1 MTREQVEKLGSLF
14 LSIFSTGLTA
24 QFALDGMSPLQ
35 WAGAAVAVAGS
46 MFLLAAA
53 YAWPHPAQAKAEGDL

>member
-24 QFALDGMSPLQ
+24 QFALDGLSPLQ
-35 WAGAAVAVAGS
+35 WAGDAVAVTGS
-46 MFLLAAA
+46 KFLLVAA
-53 YAWPHPAQAKAEGDL
+53 YAWQHTEWRGRP